1 MDGVTEDLTYT
12 PASLLHLFN
21 SALTPSATKKI
32 ILLKGI
38 FLAGRGVTYAGFFY
52 DTLKDETTDAVLTLV
67 VPALL
72 RNGLT
77 HNKTIEFYG
86 YITKRVV
93 MNGGRIEVH
102 AVMTQLLQQTVNTYS
117 EKEIRT
123 VEILQQK
130 AADGFG
136 DVDGFLKS
144 RIVRTGVGGA
154 GVGEAGVGIG
164 EERPEERIRIRV
176 LIGKTAIID
185 SDISHALEEA
195 VGFYSLQYERISLS
209 SEAEILGALR
219 RWNSREKTDLLVL
232 SRGGGENME
241 VFNSPE
247 VAAYC
252 LELEPLFVTAIGH
265 KEDVSLVQKVADK
278 AFITPTAFGQ
288 YLRRIYNETVEELQH
303 SKARLVEVITT
314 QLGAQYQKQVRVL
327 EEKIRGMEEVNG
339 QRVGLQQKELELML
353 AQLSAV
359 QGEAVV
365 ARGDTVA
372 ALGELAA
379 VRDEVGRMRMRE
391 RRQRLVYWAVLVA
404 VAVVCMVVGRGCR

>member
-21 SALTPSATKKI
+21 SVLAPSATKKI
-32 ILLKGI
+32 ILLRGI

-144 RIVRTGVGGA
+144 RIVRAGGGGG
-154 GVGEAGVGIG
+154 GVGEAGIG
-164 EERPEERIRIRV
+164 DERLEERIRIRV

-185 SDISHALEEA
+185 SDINHALEEA

-314 QLGAQYQKQVRVL
+314 QLGAQYEKQVRVL
-327 EEKIRGMEEVNG
+327 EEKIQGMEEVNG
-339 QRVGLQQKELELML
+339 QRMGLQQKELELML
-353 AQLSAV
+353 AQLSAA

-365 ARGDTVA
+365 ARGDATTAVGQL
-372 ALGELAA
+372 AL
-379 VRDEVGRMRMRE
+379 VREEVDRIRIRE
-391 RRQRLVYWAVLVA
+391 RRQRLAYWVMLVV
-404 VAVVCMVVGRGCR
+404 VAVVCVVVGRACR